1 MSSIYLI
8 ERLDNFTQLADK
20 TWESGFWALSEQVAK
35 KLTGGSIFFHKKQ
48 AAPSFFGGIIV
59 GHRVQDEGEYQGRII
74 FKFQYFPDHRNV
86 KTDRARWRNEMK
98 ILGV

>member
-1 MSSIYLI
+1 MSSIHLI
-8 ERLDNFTQLADK
+8 ERSNNFTQLDDK

-48 AAPSFFGGIIV
+48 AEPSFFGGIIL
-59 GHRVQDEGEYQGRII
+59 GHRVQDQGTCQGRII
-74 FKFQYFPDHRNV
+74 FKFHYFPDHRKV